1 MFFGYVAVRVVV
13 PNQGLACLAS
23 QMWHVSLAVSRQQ
36 RSPAKVATRAGATY
50 FDHQLMR
57 RAMLEILSI
66 WIPGSYDRNMY
77 HHVPLVYDTV
87 ELGERVRRARQARGF
102 RQDELANRIGVTRM
116 TISRL
121 ERGESVSV
129 DIALRAL
136 SECGIALALV
146 PKFSRVTVIN
156 GT

>member
-1 MFFGYVAVRVVV
+1 MI
-13 PNQGLACLAS
+13 
-23 QMWHVSLAVSRQQ
+23 
-36 RSPAKVATRAGATY
+36 
-50 FDHQLMR
+50 
-57 RAMLEILSI
+57 EILI
-66 WIPGSYDRNMY
+66 VWRGGSYDRNM
-77 HHVPLVYDTV
+77 HHPAPLVYDTI
-87 ELGERVRRARQARGF
+87 EFGERLRRARRARGF
-102 RQDELANRIGVTRM
+102 DQGELADRIGVSRM

-146 PKFSRVTVIN
+146 PKFSRVMVSD

>member
-1 MFFGYVAVRVVV
+1 MI
-13 PNQGLACLAS
+13 
-23 QMWHVSLAVSRQQ
+23 
-36 RSPAKVATRAGATY
+36 
-50 FDHQLMR
+50 
-57 RAMLEILSI
+57 EILIISTCR
-66 WIPGSYDRNMY
+66 PYDRNMY
-77 HHVPLVYDTV
+77 HPVPLVYDTV
-87 ELGERVRRARQARGF
+87 ELGEHVRRARQARGF
-102 RQDELANRIGVTRM
+102 HQDELANRIGVTRM

-146 PKFSRVTVIN
+146 PKFSRVTVID

>member
-1 MFFGYVAVRVVV
+1 MI
-13 PNQGLACLAS
+13 
-23 QMWHVSLAVSRQQ
+23 
-36 RSPAKVATRAGATY
+36 
-50 FDHQLMR
+50 
-57 RAMLEILSI
+57 EILI
-66 WIPGSYDRNMY
+66 IGTDWPYDRNMY
-77 HHVPLVYDTV
+77 HPVPLVYDTA
-87 ELGERVRRARQARGF
+87 ELGEQARRARQSRGF
-102 RQDELANRIGVTRM
+102 HQDELANRIGVSRM

-146 PKFSRVTVIN
+146 PKFSRVKVVD

>member
-1 MFFGYVAVRVVV
+1 MI
-13 PNQGLACLAS
+13 
-23 QMWHVSLAVSRQQ
+23 
-36 RSPAKVATRAGATY
+36 
-50 FDHQLMR
+50 
-57 RAMLEILSI
+57 EILI
-66 WIPGSYDRNMY
+66 IRLNRSYDRNM
-77 HHVPLVYDTV
+77 HHLVPLVYDTV
-87 ELGERVRRARQARGF
+87 ELGERARRARQARGF
-102 RQDELANRIGVTRM
+102 HQDELANRIGVTRM

-146 PKFSRVTVIN
+146 PKFSRVTVTD